1 MKKINVNSNCNG
13 CGICLIVSKYFLEN
27 DEGLT
32 EVKRNI
38 VDEADLA
45 QVENVIAQCPTSAII
60 LREDMVSVNDKS
72 AAIKNIISELKK
84 SLNVV
89 NIPRV
94 KEKDMSFDIDKYTFP
109 YPTSPNEITTDYK
122 SEMSAKSG
130 AKEDFNRLVY
140 GEAAR
145 NTLITKILVEQKVA
159 TCSQY
164 YTLTA
169 DERSFYFNENKK
181 IEKILESCLLDIS
194 GVIDKPL
201 SIKVDWTK
209 VKCFPRK
216 DNLSYVFLEQFPKN
230 TGFMESI
237 WKYVRDLGPTTL
249 SDYVDYMDFDYFE
262 AFAGFGLFDRVKTKK
277 EWNFKDFRKATD
289 EFYTDLKRA
298 FQYESDDI
306 ARYLAEMANNVIND
320 YKEHL
325 KKIIKDKLD
334 EIKESVKAYL

>member
-27 DEGLT
+27 DEGLA

-145 NTLITKILVEQKVA
+145 NTLT
-159 TCSQY
+159 SPF
-164 YTLTA
+164 
-169 DERSFYFNENKK
+169 RSRLIGRKLSAFR
-181 IEKILESCLLDIS
+181 EKITCRMCSS
-194 GVIDKPL
+194 
-201 SIKVDWTK
+201 
-209 VKCFPRK
+209 
-216 DNLSYVFLEQFPKN
+216 NNFL
-230 TGFMESI
+230 
-237 WKYVRDLGPTTL
+237 
-249 SDYVDYMDFDYFE
+249 
-262 AFAGFGLFDRVKTKK
+262 KTQVL
-277 EWNFKDFRKATD
+277 W
-289 EFYTDLKRA
+289 
-298 FQYESDDI
+298 
-306 ARYLAEMANNVIND
+306 
-320 YKEHL
+320 
-325 KKIIKDKLD
+325 
-334 EIKESVKAYL
+334 KAYGNMYVI